1 MITIDSLK
9 FLAKRS
15 DDKSLARIEIIA
27 KTEIKQLK
35 LEKKDKSAYFQQLKD
50 LLKYVHRTQ
59 KQRSRIQE
67 NDTKTQSCN
76 TNISYNNHNFVQH
89 LASQSN

>member
-1 MITIDSLK
+1 MNLIDNLK
-9 FLAKRS
+9 FLAKHS
-15 DDKSLARIEIIA
+15 DYGSLARIEIIA

-35 LEKKDKSAYFQQLKD
+35 LERKDKSAYFQQLKD

-76 TNISYNNHNFVQH
+76 TNISYNNHNFVAT
-89 LASQSN
+89 LVNQSN